1 MEIGKRYHNSVTITA
16 SVGGFVP
23 KVQTPFQWFGQN
35 TVEELSRKVNLLRD
49 AARRVRGL
57 TIRWHDPK
65 ATAVEGIASRG
76 DRRTGAVIEDVWRAG
91 GTFQEWSE
99 HFDLELWTDALAA
112 HGLSLEQAVYRHR
125 LEDEALPWDHIS
137 AGLHRDFLWQ
147 DWRDAL
153 DAHGLEDCR
162 WTPCYDCGACTGF
175 GIEHVVASAVPPA
188 GGSQGTGQDLST
200 GGQVPV
206 RFLVTAPVGAAS
218 APAPHVSL
226 PCWWEKGKAEVR
238 IRFRF
243 SKVGKVR
250 FTSQRDVAR
259 MWERALRKARLP
271 LAYTE
276 GFSPRPQLSF
286 GFALPTCAESI
297 AEYLDVA
304 LDPGRPETASVDV
317 DALPSQLTPLLP
329 EGITVN
335 ESAVVD
341 PKIGSLQQQVTSCSW
356 VMNFTGV
363 TREALAE
370 RTAALLEASV
380 VPIRR
385 ERKGREADDDL
396 RPSVLA
402 LSVPD
407 RTTRRPWWA
416 GGWIEG
422 PAWRGAHRRIGHP
435 TTRGQASRTG
445 RRARGRGPIPGWG
458 RQ

>member
-1 MEIGKRYHNSVTITA
+1 M
-16 SVGGFVP
+16 
-23 KVQTPFQWFGQN
+23 
-35 TVEELSRKVNLLRD
+35 
-49 AARRVRGL
+49 
-57 TIRWHDPK
+57 
-65 ATAVEGIASRG
+65 
-76 DRRTGAVIEDVWRAG
+76 
-91 GTFQEWSE
+91 
-99 HFDLELWTDALAA
+99 
-112 HGLSLEQAVYRHR
+112 
-125 LEDEALPWDHIS
+125 
-137 AGLHRDFLWQ
+137 
-147 DWRDAL
+147 
-153 DAHGLEDCR
+153 
-162 WTPCYDCGACTGF
+162 
-175 GIEHVVASAVPPA
+175 
-188 GGSQGTGQDLST
+188 
-200 GGQVPV
+200 
-206 RFLVTAPVGAAS
+206 
-218 APAPHVSL
+218 
-226 PCWWEKGKAEVR
+226 R

-317 DALPSQLTPLLP
+317 DGLPSQLTPLLP

-402 LSVPD
+402 LSVSD
-407 RTTRRPWWA
+407 RTDQEALVGWGLDRGNQPGVELIAELVTQPRGVRPRELVA
-416 GGWIEG
+416 GLVAVGRSPG
-422 PAWRGAHRRIGHP
+422 GDG
-435 TTRGQASRTG
+435 SRTG
-445 RRARGRGPIPGWG
+445 GTGVGEDEIGTLPVLDRACRTQQWIERDGARWEPLALRAIPSEPD
-458 RQ
+458 RAVYASVRAS

>member
-1 MEIGKRYHNSVTITA
+1 M
-16 SVGGFVP
+16 P
-23 KVQTPFQWFGQN
+23 
-35 TVEELSRKVNLLRD
+35 
-49 AARRVRGL
+49 
-57 TIRWHDPK
+57 
-65 ATAVEGIASRG
+65 
-76 DRRTGAVIEDVWRAG
+76 TG
-91 GTFQEWSE
+91 
-99 HFDLELWTDALAA
+99 
-112 HGLSLEQAVYRHR
+112 
-125 LEDEALPWDHIS
+125 
-137 AGLHRDFLWQ
+137 
-147 DWRDAL
+147 
-153 DAHGLEDCR
+153 
-162 WTPCYDCGACTGF
+162 
-175 GIEHVVASAVPPA
+175 VPP
-188 GGSQGTGQDLST
+188 S
-200 GGQVPV
+200 
-206 RFLVTAPVGAAS
+206 
-218 APAPHVSL
+218 
-226 PCWWEKGKAEVR
+226 WWEKGKAEVR

-304 LDPGRPETASVDV
+304 LDPARPETASVDV
-317 DALPSQLTPLLP
+317 DGLPSQLTPLLP
-329 EGITVN
+329 EGVTVN

-407 RTTRRPWWA
+407 RTDQDALVGWGLDRGNQPGVELIAELVTQPRGVRPRELVA
-416 GGWIEG
+416 GLVAVGRSPG
-422 PAWRGAHRRIGHP
+422 GDG
-435 TTRGQASRTG
+435 SRTG
-445 RRARGRGPIPGWG
+445 GTGAGQDEIGTLPVLDRACRTQQWIERDGARWEPLALRAIPSEPD
-458 RQ
+458 RAVYASVRAS

>member
-1 MEIGKRYHNSVTITA
+1 M
-16 SVGGFVP
+16 
-23 KVQTPFQWFGQN
+23 
-35 TVEELSRKVNLLRD
+35 
-49 AARRVRGL
+49 
-57 TIRWHDPK
+57 
-65 ATAVEGIASRG
+65 
-76 DRRTGAVIEDVWRAG
+76 
-91 GTFQEWSE
+91 
-99 HFDLELWTDALAA
+99 
-112 HGLSLEQAVYRHR
+112 
-125 LEDEALPWDHIS
+125 
-137 AGLHRDFLWQ
+137 
-147 DWRDAL
+147 
-153 DAHGLEDCR
+153 
-162 WTPCYDCGACTGF
+162 
-175 GIEHVVASAVPPA
+175 
-188 GGSQGTGQDLST
+188 
-200 GGQVPV
+200 
-206 RFLVTAPVGAAS
+206 
-218 APAPHVSL
+218 
-226 PCWWEKGKAEVR
+226 R

-317 DALPSQLTPLLP
+317 YGLPSQLTPLLP
-329 EGITVN
+329 EGITVS

-341 PKIGSLQQQVTSCSW
+341 PKSGSLQQQVTSCSW
-356 VMNFTGV
+356 VMNFTDV

-402 LSVPD
+402 LSVPERTDQDALVGWGLD
-407 RTTRRPWWA
+407 RGNQPGVELIAELVTQPRGVRPRELVA
-416 GGWIEG
+416 GLVAVGRSPGWDG
-422 PAWRGAHRRIGHP
+422 
-435 TTRGQASRTG
+435 TRTG
-445 RRARGRGPIPGWG
+445 RTGVGQDEIGTLPVLDRACRTQQWIERDGARWEPLALRAIPSEPD
-458 RQ
+458 RAVYASVRAS